1 MSSTIIKLKIN
12 MVTRLSFIDANSLM
26 YKIRTEDV
34 SEDFSKCIKSELKMS
49 LKILVRMKKYLIL
62 VIIQISQN
70 IMMIQTN

>member
-1 MSSTIIKLKIN
+1 

-34 SEDFSKCIKSELKMS
+34 SEDFSKGIKSELKMS

>member
-1 MSSTIIKLKIN
+1 

>member
-1 MSSTIIKLKIN
+1 
-12 MVTRLSFIDANSLM
+12 MVTRLSFIDAISLM

-34 SEDFSKCIKSELKMS
+34 SEDFSKGIKSELKMS

>member
-34 SEDFSKCIKSELKMS
+34 SEDFSKGIKSELKMS